1 MTIKK
6 RKTSCRFL
14 LVIILLYTFWVQ
26 SQEKA
31 VDTSNNNLNATL
43 SNAKKIRYQN
53 PEKALIVLQEVHD
66 QALVYGDTLLAIN
79 ALLEMPYIY
88 GQQVNYAKSY
98 DTLWHALFLADDI
111 GNEVL
116 RAKIYGYLGRLS
128 SFFKRKDEAFN
139 YLNTSLKIKK
149 NLVKNGILPNSS
161 LVEDYYLICATYR
174 ELDDPKMANIYLDSC
189 FTVFKTGRVSQ
200 LNKQYLDFEKAFILS
215 KEDKNNEALL
225 IMQNIEPW
233 FKENRPSYLVLVY
246 TYWGD
251 ILSALGRSK
260 EGEQK
265 YIEALEIS
273 SKYNSHIDFSPLI
286 YERLSCLYLDKGN
299 FEKAYENLNMAKV
312 LDAQFFDSRSEIN
325 RPLLEIKDQ
334 FRLEQE
340 RQLKI
345 IQQQRLEQLE
355 QADKISFLQ
364 RTILLVGIIFLI
376 IVGLIYVKYLRSKHK
391 AEKELI
397 RRNKE
402 LEIKKAKE
410 LLELKNKELAT
421 SALQLV
427 EKDELFGELKDK
439 IKGNQGKVDEKELNS
454 FIRSI
459 SVSSVSNWQEFKL
472 RFTDVNESFYQN
484 LTANYPQLTQSDH
497 RICAL
502 IKLNLSSKDM
512 ARLLGISV
520 ESVHTTR
527 YRLRKK
533 MGLPRSANLEDFIAE
548 L

>member
-149 NLVKNGILPNSS
+149 NLVENGILPNSS

-189 FTVFKTGRVSQ
+189 FTVFNTGRVSQ

>member
-189 FTVFKTGRVSQ
+189 FTVFNTGRVSQ

>member
-149 NLVKNGILPNSS
+149 NLVENGILPNSS

-189 FTVFKTGRVSQ
+189 FTVFNTGRVSQ

-251 ILSALGRSK
+251 ILSSLGRSK

>member
-1 MTIKK
+1 MFFKK
-6 RKTSCRFL
+6 IRTYNCIPLFFA
-14 LVIILLYTFWVQ
+14 LVFSLWVQ
-26 SQEKA
+26 AQKSA
-31 VDTSNNNLNATL
+31 VDTTNSALGTILA
-43 SNAKKIRYQN
+43 NAKEIRYQN
-53 PEKALIVLQEVHD
+53 PDRALDLLQEVHD
-66 QALVYGDTLLAIN
+66 QALVYGDTLLAVN

-111 GNEVL
+111 ENEVL
-116 RAKIYGYLGRLS
+116 RATIYSHLGRLS
-128 SFFKRKDEAFN
+128 SFFKRKDEAFD

-149 NLVKNGILPNSS
+149 NLVEKGILEKST

-174 ELDDPKMANIYLDSC
+174 ELNDPKMGKIYLDSC
-189 FTVFKTGRVSQ
+189 NTVIKDGVLPSS
-200 LNKQYLDFEKAFILS
+200 KIHYLDFERAFVLF
-215 KEDKNNEALL
+215 KEDKNTEALA
-225 IMQNIEPW
+225 IMRNIEPW
-233 FKENRPSYLVLVY
+233 FIENRPSYLVLVY

-251 ILSALGRSK
+251 ILSALGRSN

-286 YERLSCLYLDKGN
+286 YERLSCLYLDMGN
-299 FEKAYENLNMAKV
+299 YKKAYENQTMAKT
-312 LDAQFFDSRSEIN
+312 LDARFFDSRSENN

-334 FRLEQE
+334 FRIEQE
-340 RQLKI
+340 RQQKI

-376 IVGLIYVKYLRSKHK
+376 IVGLIYVQYLRSKHN
-391 AEKELI
+391 AEKQMI

-402 LEIKKAKE
+402 LEIKKARE
-410 LLELKNKELAT
+410 LLELKNKELAA

-427 EKDELFGELKDK
+427 EKDELFGELKEK
-439 IKGNQGKVDEKELNS
+439 IKGNQGKVDETEINR
-454 FIRSI
+454 FIKSI
-459 SVSSVSNWQEFKL
+459 SVSSVNNWQEFKL

-484 LTANYPQLTQSDH
+484 LTQNYPQLTQSDH

-533 MGLPRSANLEDFIAE
+533 MGLPRSANLQDFIAE